1 MVGFDNC
8 VFHTFGFGILYVD
21 QTDHTHPYLYL
32 PTAQHKCFCFLQVA
46 SSEKKVLEGVL
57 AKIGVVQTLSRTGND
72 PCKPVVD
79 IICASVK
86 ASVVTKL
93 KFQQWITLGENIEN
107 RLRRDSKHLLLKQCM
122 EAHKLFFQEA
132 TAMESLCY
140 KLAEAGAGLSFSEKL
155 YHELNHKV
163 VATQIEE
170 CTTEL
175 LDTVKMLVC
184 QSIRKLDVAFES
196 VANIVGE
203 WLQKSWHDS
212 CENPDLLE
220 SVVTASANTISK
232 IRVKPLKSA
241 LADLEKEI

>member
-1 MVGFDNC
+1 
-8 VFHTFGFGILYVD
+8 
-21 QTDHTHPYLYL
+21 
-32 PTAQHKCFCFLQVA
+32 
-46 SSEKKVLEGVL
+46 
-57 AKIGVVQTLSRTGND
+57 
-72 PCKPVVD
+72 
-79 IICASVK
+79 
-86 ASVVTKL
+86 VVTKL

-163 VATQIEE
+163 VATQIGE